1 MLTWIE
7 GTIDSR
13 SDDEMIFQVLNS
25 VVMSSV
31 ESTLEHKKRGG
42 HVVAAVSY
50 HRTIV
55 FPCKNLLSKCHL
67 GGERRG
73 VGEFESN
80 TSGTIVNI
88 LEIFG

>member
-42 HVVAAVSY
+42 HVVVAVRY

-55 FPCKNLLSKCHL
+55 FQCKNLLSKCHL
-67 GGERRG
+67 GGERRV